1 MLIKGLKIFKENEV
15 IDKGYIEIS
24 GGKIKDIGEQ
34 CQIKDNET
42 ISFPETYKCLP
53 GMIDVHIHGANGSDT
68 MDATPHALENIAQ
81 TLPKEG
87 TTSFLATTITQEHS
101 AIERAL
107 ENAGKYIN
115 DQPDGGQAEVVGI
128 HLEGPFINPEKAGAQ
143 PLEYIIEGDISLF
156 KKWQDM
162 SNGNIRLVTL
172 APERKNG
179 LALIKYLSENQ
190 VTASIGHSNGTYHDV
205 DQAIKAGA
213 THVTHLYNGMK
224 GLHHRE
230 PGVLGAA
237 LLRHELYAEMIVDGL
252 HICPEM
258 VDLAY
263 RQKGSDRTV
272 LITDAMR
279 AKCMKN
285 GIYDL
290 GGQDVRVED
299 GKATLANGSL
309 AGSVLEMKQAIKNI
323 LAYTDATLV
332 DVMKMGAV
340 NPAIQCG
347 VFDRKGSVEINKDA
361 DLIILDENNDLVMT
375 ICRGAIAYQR

>member
-1 MLIKGLKIFKENEV
+1 MLIKGLKIYKEDEV
-15 IDKGYIEIS
+15 VEAGYIKIAD
-24 GGKIKDIGEQ
+24 GKIKDIGEQ
-34 CQIKDNET
+34 CQLEDHET
-42 ISFPETYKCLP
+42 INFPETYKCLP

-68 MDATPHALENIAQ
+68 MDATPDALKNIAQ

-107 ENAGKYIN
+107 ENAGKYII
-115 DQPDGGQAEVVGI
+115 DQPNGGQAEVVGV

-143 PLEYIIEGDISLF
+143 PLKHIVEGDIPLF
-156 KKWQDM
+156 EKWQKI
-162 SNGNIRLVTL
+162 SGGNIRLVTL
-172 APERKNG
+172 APERKHG
-179 LALIKYLSENQ
+179 LELTKYLSEHN
-190 VTASIGHSNGTYHDV
+190 VTASIGHSNGSYHDV
-205 DQAIKAGA
+205 DEAIKAGA

-237 LLRHELYAEMIVDGL
+237 LLRHELYTEMIVDGL

-258 VDLAY
+258 VDFAY

-290 GGQDVRVED
+290 GGQDVNVKD

-309 AGSVLEMKQAIKNI
+309 AGSVLEMKQAIKNM
-323 LAYTDATLV
+323 LSFTDATLA

-340 NPAIQCG
+340 NPAKQCG
-347 VFDRKGSVEINKDA
+347 VFDRKGSVETNKDA

-375 ICRGAIAYQR
+375 ICRGVVSYQR